1 MSLITRKIL
10 NKKEL
15 QPKILQ
21 AITEICACFTD
32 QYYDADVRVVLASYL
47 LYKVGTEYKNP
58 EIEYKDIL
66 SMNHDFDEDAS
77 IVIAE
82 LISEEEWVRL
92 IPLAKKYTPEVF
104 ACSAFIYT
112 MTHNARMNKG
122 SEFTPLSII
131 KLAQRILKVEPNDR
145 VADICSG
152 FATFLTECALDE
164 PDALYFGCEI
174 NTTNK
179 LIADI
184 RSRLVSDNINI
195 LLQDA
200 FTLLDASNEYRFNK
214 IFSNYPFKIPL
225 RNMSVEKEQF
235 QMLIDKYPGLGRAT
249 SSDWAFNALICEL
262 LSDDG
267 KAVALMTNGST
278 WNSIDTPMR
287 KQFIENGLIESVI
300 ALPERMFSTFSI
312 PTTMVVFSKGNK
324 NVRIVDASNLYQPGR
339 RYNTFSDEDVES
351 ILAALDN
358 DCDYS
363 KVIEI
368 DELRQNDYSLSLSR
382 YSADGITF
390 EYATPFEEV
399 IKSITRGAPCNARQL
414 DEMVSDTATHMQ
426 YLMLS
431 NIQNGIIEDNLPYL
445 SHIDAKYEKYCL
457 KDNDLILSKN
467 GYPYKLA
474 IAKVSKDH
482 KILANGNL
490 YIIELDQDR
499 IDPYYLKAF
508 FESEQGIAILKSI
521 TVGATIPN
529 IGVDSLKK
537 IMIPVPPMEQQKRI
551 SEQYQMTLDEI
562 AVYKLKLEKAFSK
575 LHHIFDNESEG

>member
-1 MSLITRKIL
+1 MSIINRETL

-15 QPKILQ
+15 SPKVLQ
-21 AITEICACFTD
+21 AIADISACFRD
-32 QYYDADVRVVLASYL
+32 LYFDADARVVLASYL
-47 LYKVGTEYKNP
+47 LYEIGTEYNDP
-58 EIEYKDIL
+58 EIEYKDML
-66 SMNHDFDEDAS
+66 SMNHDFDENAS

-82 LISEEEWVRL
+82 LISEEEWMQLV
-92 IPLAKKYTPEVF
+92 PLAKKYSPEEF
-104 ACSAFIYT
+104 AYSAFIYT

-122 SEFTPLSII
+122 SEFTPVSII
-131 KLAQRILKVEPNDR
+131 KLAQRILEIESNDR

-152 FATFLTECALDE
+152 FATFLTECALDQ

-184 RSRLVSDNINI
+184 RARLVSDNINI

-200 FTLLDASNEYRFNK
+200 FTLLDDSNEYKFDK

-225 RNMSVEKEQF
+225 RSMGIEKEHF
-235 QMLIDKYPGLGRAT
+235 QVLVDKYPGLGRAT

-262 LSDDG
+262 LSDQG

-300 ALPERMFSTFSI
+300 TLPARMFSTFSI
-312 PTTMVVFSKGNK
+312 STTMVVFSKGNDH
-324 NVRIVDASNLYQPGR
+324 VRIVDASNLYQQGR
-339 RYNTFSDEDVES
+339 RYNTFSDNDIES

-363 KVIEI
+363 RVIGI

-382 YSADGITF
+382 YSADGTTF

-414 DEMVSDTATHMQ
+414 DEMVSDTATTMQ

-431 NIQNGIIEDNLPYL
+431 NIQNGIIEDTLPYL

-474 IAKVSKDH
+474 VAKVQKGH

-490 YIIELDQDR
+490 YIIELDQEK

-521 TVGATIPN
+521 TVGATVPN
-529 IGVDSLKK
+529 IGIDNLKK
-537 IMIPVPPMEQQKRI
+537 VMIPVPPLEQQKRI
-551 SEQYQMTLDEI
+551 SEKYQMTLDEI

>member
-1 MSLITRKIL
+1 MSFISRETL

-21 AITEICACFTD
+21 AMTEICACFHNL
-32 QYYDADVRVVLASYL
+32 YYDAEARVVLASYL
-47 LYKVGTEYKNP
+47 LYEIGTEYNNP
-58 EIEYKDIL
+58 KIEYKDML
-66 SMNHDFDEDAS
+66 SMNHDFDENAS
-77 IVIAE
+77 IVIAD
-82 LISEEEWVRL
+82 LISEEEWVQL

-104 ACSAFIYT
+104 ASSAFIYT

-131 KLAQRILKVEPNDR
+131 KLAQQILKIESDDR

-152 FATFLTECALDE
+152 FATFLTECALDQ
-164 PDALYFGCEI
+164 PDARYFGCEI

-184 RSRLVSDNINI
+184 RAHLVNDNIRI
-195 LLQDA
+195 ILQDA
-200 FTLLDASNEYRFNK
+200 FSLLDASNEFKFDK

-225 RNMSVEKEQF
+225 RSIGVEKEHF

-300 ALPERMFSTFSI
+300 ALPERMFSSFSI
-312 PTTMVVFSKGNK
+312 PTTMIVFSKGNK

-414 DEMVSDTATHMQ
+414 DEMVSDTATNMQ

-537 IMIPVPPMEQQKRI
+537 LMIPVPPMEQQKRI

>member
-1 MSLITRKIL
+1 MSIINQELL
-10 NKKEL
+10 SNKEL
-15 QPKILQ
+15 VTAVEQALFDISSCFDYPSVVSDAKI
-21 AITEICACFTD
+21 
-32 QYYDADVRVVLASYL
+32 VLASYL
-47 LYKVGTEYKNP
+47 LY
-58 EIEYKDIL
+58 EIGDKCNESQVQYKDML
-66 SMNHDFDEDAS
+66 AMDHCFDQNAS
-77 IVIAE
+77 IAIAE
-82 LISEEEWVRL
+82 LISEGEWAQL
-92 IPLAKKYTPEVF
+92 MLLEKKYTPEVF

-112 MTHNARMNKG
+112 MTQGTRIRRDNE
-122 SEFTPLSII
+122 STPLSII
-131 KLAQRILKVEPNDR
+131 KLSQRILEIQRDDR

-152 FATFLTECALDE
+152 FATFLTECALYE
-164 PDALYFGCEI
+164 SDAIYFGCEI
-174 NTTNK
+174 NTTSK

-184 RSRLVSDNINI
+184 RSSLVSENITI

-200 FTLLDASNEYRFNK
+200 FTLLDTDESYKFDK
-214 IFSNYPFKIPL
+214 IFSNYPFKLPL
-225 RNMSVEKEQF
+225 RSMNFDKKCFQKLVE
-235 QMLIDKYPGLGRAT
+235 KYPGLGKAT

-262 LSDDG
+262 LSDNG

-287 KQFIENGLIESVI
+287 KHFIESGLIESVI
-300 ALPERMFSTFSI
+300 SLPARMFSSFSI
-312 PTTMVVFSKGNK
+312 ATTLVVFSKDNK
-324 NVRIVDASNLYQPGR
+324 NVRIVDATNMFQPGR
-339 RYNTFSDEDVES
+339 RYNSFSEEDINS
-351 ILAALDN
+351 IISALKN
-358 DCDYS
+358 DCEYS
-363 KVIEI
+363 KIIEI

-382 YSADGITF
+382 YSTDGIDF

-414 DEMVSDTATHMQ
+414 DEMVSDTATNMQ

-431 NIQNGIIEDNLPYL
+431 NIQNGIIEDTLPYL
-445 SHIDAKYEKYCL
+445 SHIDEKYEKYCL

-474 IAKVSKDH
+474 IAKVPSDH

-499 IDPYYLKAF
+499 VDPYYLKAF

-537 IMIPVPPMEQQKRI
+537 ILIPVPPLEQQRRI
-551 SEQYQMTLDEI
+551 SEQYKMTLDEI